1 MFTIAYPMFER
12 GRIMKKE
19 MLLAL
24 RNYSFGLAKLQFG
37 DLTNGIVT
45 GCELSVI
52 GTSLT
57 ISPGIFKFNNFIYMM
72 TESQSIDCEPTER
85 ITVVKVRFS
94 STSLGSDYIHYSG
107 NIILDANTKLEE
119 NEIELCRFKLKQGS
133 NLRTEYVDFDDIQT
147 EYDTVN
153 LANATWAGIDEPWI
167 ALPILKRFAKD
178 ALPCYLSEPWD
189 ISFCS
194 QCMSNER
201 IHRRVILAYLQAK
214 DISVQDNISN
224 LEIYSGL
231 NIILREL
238 QGRSRPNITRDR
250 RKPMIV
256 ID

>member
-1 MFTIAYPMFER
+1 MFER

-24 RNYSFGLAKLQFG
+24 RDYSFGLAQLQFG
-37 DLTNGIVT
+37 DLTDGIVA
-45 GCELSVI
+45 GCELSAI

-57 ISPGIFKFNNFIYMM
+57 IASGVFKFNNFIYMM
-72 TESQSIDCEPTER
+72 TEPQSIDCEPTEQV
-85 ITVVKVRFS
+85 TVVKVRFS

-107 NIILDANTKLEE
+107 KIILDVDTSLAE
-119 NEIELCRFKLKQGS
+119 NEIELCRFKLKHGS
-133 NLRTEYVDFDDIQT
+133 NLRAEYVDFDDIQT

-178 ALPCYLSEPWD
+178 ALICHLVDPWD

-201 IHRRVILAYLQAK
+201 IHHRVICSYLQSK
-214 DISVQDNISN
+214 DIPTPNNISN

-231 NIILREL
+231 SIILREL
-238 QGRSRPNITRDR
+238 QGRSRPSIAKGV

>member
-1 MFTIAYPMFER
+1 MFER

-24 RNYSFGLAKLQFG
+24 RDYSFGLAQLQFG
-37 DLTNGIVT
+37 NLTDGIVA
-45 GCELSVI
+45 GCELTST
-52 GTSLT
+52 GTRLT
-57 ISPGIFKFNNFIYMM
+57 VSQGILKFNNFIYMM
-72 TESQSIDCEPTER
+72 TEPQSVDCEPTER
-85 ITVVKVRFS
+85 ITVAKARFS

-107 NIILDANTKLEE
+107 KIVLDDNIDLAE
-119 NEIELCRFKLKQGS
+119 NEIELCQFKLKPGS
-133 NLRTEYVDFDDIQT
+133 NLRTKYVDFDDIQT

-153 LANATWAGIDEPWI
+153 LVNATWAGIDEPWI
-167 ALPILKRFAKD
+167 AMPILKRFAKD
-178 ALPCYLSEPWD
+178 SLTCYLTDPWD

-201 IHRRVILAYLQAK
+201 VHRRVIIAYLQAK
-214 DISVQDNISN
+214 NISTPDNISN

-238 QGRSRPNITRDR
+238 QGRSRPSVTKGR
-250 RKPMIV
+250 RQPMIV

>member
-1 MFTIAYPMFER
+1 MFER

-24 RNYSFGLAKLQFG
+24 RDYSFGLAKLQFG
-37 DLTNGIVT
+37 DLTNGIIT
-45 GCELSVI
+45 GCELSAV

-57 ISPGIFKFNNFIYMM
+57 IAPSIFKFNDFIYMM
-72 TESQSIDCEPTER
+72 TEPQSIDCEPTER
-85 ITVVKVRFS
+85 VTVVKVRFS
-94 STSLGSDYIHYSG
+94 STSSGSDYIHYSG
-107 NIILDANTKLEE
+107 KIILDANTSLAE
-119 NEIELCRFKLKQGS
+119 NEIELCRYKLKHGS

-153 LANATWAGIDEPWI
+153 LANSTWAGIDEPWI

-178 ALPCYLSEPWD
+178 ALICYLSEPWD

-201 IHRRVILAYLQAK
+201 VHRKVILAYLQEK
-214 DISVQDNISN
+214 GISTPENISN

-238 QGRSRPNITRDR
+238 QGRSRPSMTKGR